1 MDLFP
6 STRFRVFVKL
16 DSRNRAIYVEF
27 DSVAASQIPLRRRQ
41 HNFKIRSC
49 TNSIAEQVLGLAK
62 VRVEDN
68 KAKLQHAGNR
78 LLHVARHK
86 KNP

>member
-1 MDLFP
+1 
-6 STRFRVFVKL
+6 
-16 DSRNRAIYVEF
+16 
-27 DSVAASQIPLRRRQ
+27 LRRRQ